1 MYLMKLTR
9 FEKAIREAMF
19 RFNAA
24 LPPGTAWVLVVSET
38 ASELTTHLAGNVPV
52 PRAIKMVD
60 HAAQALRTQDGTM
73 MGIELPN

>member
-1 MYLMKLTR
+1 MKLTR
-9 FEKAIREAMF
+9 FEQTIREALF

-24 LPPGTAWVLVVSET
+24 LPPGTPWVLVVSET

-60 HAAQALRTQDGTM
+60 HAAQALRTQDGTL
-73 MGIELPN
+73 MGIALPN